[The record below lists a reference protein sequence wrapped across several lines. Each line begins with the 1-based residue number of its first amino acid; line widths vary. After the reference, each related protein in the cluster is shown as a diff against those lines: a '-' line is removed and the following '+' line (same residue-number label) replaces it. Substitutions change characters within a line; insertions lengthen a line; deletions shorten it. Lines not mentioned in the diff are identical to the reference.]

1 MASPL
6 AWIAGTAAVAPASW
20 MRTSELTSGHYG
32 VGDMSETWHVACVD
46 EAFRVLTAEPG
57 FGELFGASA
66 FELRHR
72 GLLDFLHPDFAEGPR
87 CALTALAA
95 GGRLEATER
104 VVLRGPGGTAAP
116 AELAALALAGS
127 RRIVV
132 AVRRTADRPQRAR
145 QPLLTP
151 LEALVLEG
159 LAAGVPTTELAR
171 RAHLSRQGVEYH
183 VGALVR
189 RFAVPNRT
197 ALVAKAH
204 TTGLY
209 TAEVWPPRV
218 DPRLLDGS
226 RRAAGS

>member
-1 MASPL
+1 MDE
-6 AWIAGTAAVAPASW
+6 PA
-20 MRTSELTSGHYG
+20 
-32 VGDMSETWHVACVD
+32 TWHVACVD
-46 EAFRVLTAEPG
+46 GQFRVVTAEDG
-57 FGELFGASA
+57 FFELFGASA

-72 GLLDFLHPDFAEGPR
+72 AVLDYFRASSAEEPR
-87 CALTALAA
+87 RALAA
-95 GGRLEATER
+95 LATGDRLEATAR
-104 VVLRGPGGTAAP
+104 VVLAGPGGTAVS

-132 AVRRTADRPQRAR
+132 ALRPDAAQAPRGR

-159 LAAGVPTTELAR
+159 LAAGVPTTELAQ

-189 RFAVPNRT
+189 RYGVANRT

-204 TTGLY
+204 AAGMY
-209 TAEVWPPRV
+209 TADAWPPRV
-218 DPRLLDGS
+218 DPRLLDGT
-226 RRAAGS
+226 RRAVGS